1 MSRSKSKPAE
11 WPSPPPPDPLITSRS
26 TSSTSSINGKWQKPK
41 SGKYFDT
48 INPANEKVLAR
59 IAEAGDAIA
68 RTRGTVAD
76 IASMIKALLQ
86 PLRSALFFLSV
97 LATMAAQ
104 AQGGGCSI
112 TLLSADSTD
121 EQAFCADPVN
131 VTIDPVVYMIE
142 GTGLQVTGLPP
153 GVVSTFANDTLTLTG
168 TITTT
173 GVWYPDITLNEGCSA
188 DLYFSV
194 SQSVDPG
201 FSCTVVGDSIVVSWP
216 GLDAP
221 TQQDGTMFLF
231 WTDGVD
237 LLGQTV
243 YFLPCPGSL
252 TVGGL
257 PANTPITFSMSLVS
271 GMPNCL
277 EQGDATACTI
287 ISTGIGDPGADEFLV
302 RAVPRGDVLELSSSV
317 ALHDLRIYDML
328 GGLVLSH
335 RMNARIA
342 NVPIGC
348 VAPGAYVLRV
358 VDADGRVSAQ
368 RFVKE

>member
-1 MSRSKSKPAE
+1 MAKKKTFDWSLAPTPESADHVKINAQYE
-11 WPSPPPPDPLITSRS
+11 LF
-26 TSSTSSINGKWQKPK
+26 INGKWQKPR
-41 SGKYFDT
+41 SGTRSTGSGEPYFDT

-188 DLYFSV
+188 DLY
-194 SQSVDPG
+194 
-201 FSCTVVGDSIVVSWP
+201 
-216 GLDAP
+216 
-221 TQQDGTMFLF
+221 
-231 WTDGVD
+231 
-237 LLGQTV
+237 
-243 YFLPCPGSL
+243 
-252 TVGGL
+252 
-257 PANTPITFSMSLVS
+257 
-271 GMPNCL
+271 
-277 EQGDATACTI
+277 
-287 ISTGIGDPGADEFLV
+287 
-302 RAVPRGDVLELSSSV
+302 
-317 ALHDLRIYDML
+317 
-328 GGLVLSH
+328 
-335 RMNARIA
+335 
-342 NVPIGC
+342 
-348 VAPGAYVLRV
+348 
-358 VDADGRVSAQ
+358 
-368 RFVKE
+368 